1 MKTFGQQGQCAGS
14 VEEERR
20 GEERRMDVPPDEG
33 LEGLDAVLPQLVIVH
48 VTELH
53 HQRDDLLQVL
63 T

>member
-1 MKTFGQQGQCAGS
+1 M
-14 VEEERR
+14 
-20 GEERRMDVPPDEG
+20 MDVPPDEG